1 MVQATAVAA
10 ALPGWAAAKEVVGQA
25 YAAENTFDIYQ
36 RIAMQRSRT
45 QPPKPAD
52 KPGGSWVLTSFRPSG
67 CAPPPANA
75 SPIQRMQDVC
85 RRYEPEYE
93 WKFVRAGEAIRV
105 MGF

>member
-67 CAPPPANA
+67 CAPPLQMLARFREC
-75 SPIQRMQDVC
+75 RMC
-85 RRYEPEYE
+85 A
-93 WKFVRAGEAIRV
+93 AG
-105 MGF
+105 MSLNMNGSL